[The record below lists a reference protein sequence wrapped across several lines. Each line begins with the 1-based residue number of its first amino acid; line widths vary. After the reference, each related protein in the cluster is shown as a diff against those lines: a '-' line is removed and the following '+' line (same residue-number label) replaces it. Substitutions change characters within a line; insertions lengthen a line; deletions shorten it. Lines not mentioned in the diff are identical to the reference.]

1 VETVMAVY
9 DGDNIFTLILSG
21 ALPKAAGLG

>member
-1 VETVMAVY
+1 MAVY
-9 DGDNIFTLILSG
+9 DRDNIFTLILSG